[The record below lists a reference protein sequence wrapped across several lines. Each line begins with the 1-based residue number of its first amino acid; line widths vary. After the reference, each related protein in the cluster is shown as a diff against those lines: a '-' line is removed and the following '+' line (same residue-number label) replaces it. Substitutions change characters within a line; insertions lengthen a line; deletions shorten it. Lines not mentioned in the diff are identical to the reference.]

1 MRDFPRKL
9 RAGDTNGK
17 EAAERRE
24 YLDALST
31 WSRFLSSPFLEVKY
45 VGPEVGFGVYLRMQG
60 RQCQPT
66 AGRQK
71 PQRPHR
77 HPAVVAV
84 EHLQGNGTQD
94 GSRVLERLV
103 AKAVALRES
112 VGVECS
118 ESARRLSCGL
128 GTNAGDVAEHENHG

>member
-45 VGPEVGFGVYLRMQG
+45 VGPDVGFGVYLRMQG
-60 RQCQPT
+60 RQCQPA

-84 EHLQGNGTQD
+84 EHLQASATTAD
-94 GSRVLERLV
+94 AYLSAWWPRRWRCERVPVSIAPSPL
-103 AKAVALRES
+103 
-112 VGVECS
+112 
-118 ESARRLSCGL
+118 
-128 GTNAGDVAEHENHG
+128 AG